1 MIYTDISQLPLV
13 LTIDDLISVLHIGR
27 NKAYDLVKTK
37 QIQSIKVGKQIRI
50 PRAALERYLS
60 ML

>member
-13 LTIDDLISVLHIGR
+13 LTIEDLISVLHIGR
-27 NKAYDLVKTK
+27 NKAYDLVKSK

-60 ML
+60 TL

>member
-1 MIYTDISQLPLV
+1 MDYTDISQLPLV
-13 LTIDDLISVLHIGR
+13 LTVEDLTTLLHIGR
-27 NKAYDLVKTK
+27 NKAYDLVNSK

-60 ML
+60 TL

>member
-27 NKAYDLVKTK
+27 NKAYDLVKSK

-60 ML
+60 TI

>member
-27 NKAYDLVKTK
+27 NKAYDLVKSK

-60 ML
+60 TL

>member
-1 MIYTDISQLPLV
+1 MDYTDISQLPLV

-27 NKAYDLVKTK
+27 NKAYDLVKSK

-50 PRAALERYLS
+50 PRAALEHYLS
-60 ML
+60 TL

>member
-1 MIYTDISQLPLV
+1 MDYTDISQLPLV

>member
-1 MIYTDISQLPLV
+1 MDDTDISQLPLV

-50 PRAALERYLS
+50 PRAALEPYLS

>member
-1 MIYTDISQLPLV
+1 MDYTDISQLPLV

-37 QIQSIKVGKQIRI
+37 QIQSLKVGKQIRI

-60 ML
+60 TL

>member
-1 MIYTDISQLPLV
+1 MDYTDISQLPLV

-27 NKAYDLVKTK
+27 NKAYDLVKSK
-37 QIQSIKVGKQIRI
+37 QIQSLKVGKQIRI

-60 ML
+60 TL

>member
-13 LTIDDLISVLHIGR
+13 LTIEDLISVLHIGR

-60 ML
+60 TL

>member
-1 MIYTDISQLPLV
+1 MDYTDISQLPLV

-27 NKAYDLVKTK
+27 NKAYDLVNSK

-60 ML
+60 TL

>member
-1 MIYTDISQLPLV
+1 MDYTDISQLPLV

-60 ML
+60 TL

>member
-1 MIYTDISQLPLV
+1 MDYTDISQLPLV
-13 LTIDDLISVLHIGR
+13 LTIDDLISILHIGR
-27 NKAYDLVKTK
+27 NKAYDLVKSK

-60 ML
+60 TL

>member
-1 MIYTDISQLPLV
+1 MDYTDISKLPLV

>member
-1 MIYTDISQLPLV
+1 MDYTDISQLPLV
-13 LTIDDLISVLHIGR
+13 LTIDDLISVMHIGR

>member
-1 MIYTDISQLPLV
+1 MDYTDISQLPLV
-13 LTIDDLISVLHIGR
+13 LTVEDLTSVLHIGR
-27 NKAYDLVKTK
+27 NKAYDLVNSK

-60 ML
+60 TL

>member
-1 MIYTDISQLPLV
+1 MDYTDISQLPLV

-27 NKAYDLVKTK
+27 NKADDLVKSK
-37 QIQSIKVGKQIRI
+37 QSQSIKVGKQIRI

-60 ML
+60 TL

>member
-13 LTIDDLISVLHIGR
+13 LTIDDLISILHIGR
-27 NKAYDLVKTK
+27 NKAYDLVKSK

-60 ML
+60 TL

>member
-1 MIYTDISQLPLV
+1 MDYTDIPQLPLV
-13 LTIDDLISVLHIGR
+13 LTVEDLTTLLHIGR
-27 NKAYDLVKTK
+27 NKAYDLVNSK

-60 ML
+60 TL

>member
-1 MIYTDISQLPLV
+1 MDYTDISQLPLV

-27 NKAYDLVKTK
+27 NKAYDLVKSK

-60 ML
+60 TL

>member
-27 NKAYDLVKTK
+27 NKAYDLVKSK

-50 PRAALERYLS
+50 PRVALERYLS
-60 ML
+60 TL

>member
-1 MIYTDISQLPLV
+1 MDYTDISQLPLV
-13 LTIDDLISVLHIGR
+13 LTIEDLISVLHIGR
-27 NKAYDLVKTK
+27 NKAYDLVKSK

-60 ML
+60 TL